1 MNNQL
6 RILNPTAPSS
16 LALETSRHLL
26 PGPPRHQD
34 GERPVKCRRE
44 GHHQSKATAQC
55 SIKTASRSRT
65 SHQPRNKHISVISA
79 FFASFLFIL
88 PCLQELSKWRTWTQ
102 TQQTQVPVEPHQ
114 TDPTSNC
121 IRFADSLPHASRL
134 PSQNELDYHGWTFPF
149 MMDCSS
155 PRYIFTRGC
164 FQMGYPQPAAPKH
177 GSTKT
182 W

>member
-1 MNNQL
+1 M
-6 RILNPTAPSS
+6 
-16 LALETSRHLL
+16 
-26 PGPPRHQD
+26 
-34 GERPVKCRRE
+34 
-44 GHHQSKATAQC
+44 
-55 SIKTASRSRT
+55 
-65 SHQPRNKHISVISA
+65 
-79 FFASFLFIL
+79 
-88 PCLQELSKWRTWTQ
+88 
-102 TQQTQVPVEPHQ
+102 PVEPHQ

-177 GSTKT
+177 GRNLNIPVAWHRNSVGWLHYGSILLDQHGVSMNSVRGISIIFLDQMIQMEYWNFVSAYFVGDSQRNTVLT
-182 W
+182 TNITLRYR